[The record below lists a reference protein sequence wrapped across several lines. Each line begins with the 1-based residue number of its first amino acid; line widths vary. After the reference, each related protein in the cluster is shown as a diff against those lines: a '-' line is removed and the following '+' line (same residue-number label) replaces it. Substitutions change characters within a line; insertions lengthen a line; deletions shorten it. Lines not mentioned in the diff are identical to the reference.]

1 MNETK
6 PAQLAKSAEQ
16 LAKREPKPAGQLA
29 ERAAKPARKLAKS
42 AAAAALLTA
51 VLSGCSGSGSSAG
64 DTVTITH
71 YTIDSP
77 DRTFV
82 EKLIP
87 DFEAKHPGIK
97 IKVTKAPYEQF
108 DSKLQSAIA
117 AKNSPDVTS
126 QWGYGG
132 FMEYY
137 NKGMLMDLSPYLGDF
152 KASDYNIPDNVMKIY
167 EVGGKTYGIP
177 LNSYVSVLL
186 YNKDM
191 FDKAGLSYPPTDYE
205 DKSWTFDKM
214 VEDAKAMTVDSKNL
228 AEAQY
233 GLDFGFGERDQRP
246 QYFGANVYSDD
257 TWTNGGKPSQ
267 VNLDKPEVI
276 DAYKKIYG
284 LIWDQHVSP
293 SPAFSKSVAGQ
304 FGDPFLSGKIGM
316 SVVGS
321 WSLAASSDFN
331 FKVGVAAV
339 PQGPNPKVRSV
350 LYIDPLF
357 VLKDSKHPKEAL
369 EWIKYLVST
378 EVQKKS
384 IDLSGGNPPVNQEA
398 AETYYAHFDGIDA
411 AQIKQVYEGAYK
423 YGFESYNHLIDNYSQ
438 INELFINELAS
449 VENGDKKPE
458 EVLPGL
464 QQKLQKLLGR
474 VNK

>member
-1 MNETK
+1 MNKKWLSLSLCFSLVTV
-6 PAQLAKSAEQ
+6 LA
-16 LAKREPKPAGQLA
+16 G
-29 ERAAKPARKLAKS
+29 
-42 AAAAALLTA
+42 T
-51 VLSGCSGSGSSAG
+51 GCSSSKSDSNASG
-64 DTVTITH
+64 DIVTITH

-87 DFEAKHPGIK
+87 DFEKKHPNIK

-117 AKNSPDVTS
+117 AKNAPDVTS

-137 NKGMLMDLSPYLGDF
+137 NKGMLMDLTPYLTETGF
-152 KASDYNIPDNVMKIY
+152 KNSDYNIPDNVMDIY
-167 EVGGKTYGIP
+167 KVKGKTYGVP
-177 LNSYVSVLL
+177 VNSYVSLML
-186 YNKDM
+186 YNKDL
-191 FDKAGLSYPPTDYE
+191 FDKAKVAYPPTDYE

-214 VEDAKAMTVDSKNL
+214 VEDAKKLTVDSKNI

-233 GLDFGFGERDQRP
+233 GVDFGWGERDQRP
-246 QYFGANVYSDD
+246 QYFGGNVYSDD
-257 TWTNGGKPSQ
+257 TWTNGGKPSEI
-267 VNLDKPEVI
+267 NLNKPEVI
-276 DAYKKIYG
+276 EAYKKIYG
-284 LIWDQHVSP
+284 LIWDQKVSP

-304 FGDPFLSGKIGM
+304 FGDPFLSGKIAM

-321 WSLAASSDFN
+321 WSLAASNNFN

-378 EVQKKS
+378 DVQEKS
-384 IDLSGGNPPVNQEA
+384 IELSGGNPPVNQKA
-398 AETYYAHFDGIDA
+398 AEKYYANFSGIDP

-438 INELFINELAS
+438 INELFINELAG
-449 VENGDKKPE
+449 VENGEKKPE
-458 EVLPGL
+458 EVLPVI
-464 QQKLQKLLGR
+464 QDKLKKLLDR

>member
-1 MNETK
+1 MQSK
-6 PAQLAKSAEQ
+6 VMRKGMWKGVAAGVIAAGALA
-16 LAKREPKPAGQLA
+16 
-29 ERAAKPARKLAKS
+29 
-42 AAAAALLTA
+42 
-51 VLSGCSGSGSSAG
+51 GCSGNGDSGG
-64 DTVTITH
+64 DAVTITH

-82 EKLIP
+82 EQLIP

-117 AKNSPDVTS
+117 AKNAPDVTS

-137 NKGMLMDLSPYLGDF
+137 NKGMLADLTPYLGDF
-152 KASDYNIPDNVMKIY
+152 KAEAAHIPKSVMDIY
-167 EVGGKTYGIP
+167 KVDGKTYGIP

-186 YNKDM
+186 YNKDL
-191 FDKAGLSYPPTDYE
+191 FDKAGVPYPPSDYE
-205 DKSWTFDKM
+205 DKSWTFDEM
-214 VEDAKAMTVDSKNL
+214 VQAARKLTIDSKNL

-233 GLDFGFGERDQRP
+233 GLDFGLGERDQRP
-246 QYFGANVYSDD
+246 LYFGAKVYAED
-257 TWTNGGKPSQ
+257 TWANGGKPSK
-267 VNLDKPEVI
+267 VNFDQPDVI
-276 DAYKKIYG
+276 AAYKKIYG
-284 LIWDQHVSP
+284 LIWDEKVSP
-293 SPAFSKSVAGQ
+293 PPAFSKSVAGQ
-304 FGDPFLSGKIGM
+304 FGDPFLSGKIAM

-339 PQGPNPKVRSV
+339 PQGPNPDFRSV

-369 EWIKYLVST
+369 EWIQYLVST
-378 EVQKKS
+378 DVQKKS
-384 IDLSGGNPPVNQEA
+384 IELSGGNPPVNQEA
-398 AETYYAHFDGIDA
+398 AETYYSHFEGIDPA
-411 AQIKQVYEGAYK
+411 VIKQVYEGAYR

-438 INELFINELAS
+438 MNELYINELANI
-449 VENGDKKPE
+449 ENGDKSAE
-458 EVLPGL
+458 EVLPVL
-464 QQKLQKLLGR
+464 QEKLTKLLGR
-474 VNK
+474 VNP

>member
-1 MNETK
+1 MK
-6 PAQLAKSAEQ
+6 KRWLSAV
-16 LAKREPKPAGQLA
+16 LCM
-29 ERAAKPARKLAKS
+29 S
-42 AAAAALLTA
+42 LLT
-51 VLSGCSGSGSSAG
+51 VLAGCGGGSSSEDG
-64 DTVTITH
+64 DIITITH

-87 DFEAKHPGIK
+87 DFEKKHPNIK

-117 AKNSPDVTS
+117 AKNAPDVTS

-137 NKGMLMDLSPYLGDF
+137 NKGMLTDLTPYLQESGF
-152 KASDYNIPDNVMKIY
+152 KASDYNIPESIMDIY
-167 EVGGKTYGIP
+167 KVNGKTYGVP
-177 LNSYVSVLL
+177 LNSYVSILL

-205 DKSWTFDKM
+205 NKSWTFDKM
-214 VEDAKAMTVDSKNL
+214 VENAKAMTVDSKNL

-233 GLDFGFGERDQRP
+233 GLDFGWGERDQRT
-246 QYFGANVYSDD
+246 QYFGAAVYSED
-257 TWTNGGKPSQ
+257 TWKNGGKPTEI
-267 VNLDKPEVI
+267 NLDKPNVI

-284 LIWDQHVSP
+284 LIWDQKVSP
-293 SPAFSKSVAGQ
+293 TPAFSKSVSGQ

-321 WSLAASSDFN
+321 WSLAASSSFN

-339 PQGPNPKVRSV
+339 PQGPNEKVRSV

-369 EWIKYLVST
+369 EWIKYLITT
-378 EVQKKS
+378 EVQEKS
-384 IDLSGGNPPVNQEA
+384 IELSGGNPPVNQKA
-398 AETYYAHFDGIDA
+398 AEKYYSSFQGIEPT
-411 AQIKQVYEGAYK
+411 QIKQVYEGAFK
-423 YGFESYNHLIDNYSQ
+423 YGFESYNHMMDNYSQ
-438 INELFINELAS
+438 INELFINELAG
-449 VENGDKKPE
+449 VENGDKKVE
-458 EVLPGL
+458 EVLPII
-464 QQKLQKLLGR
+464 QEKLKKLLGR